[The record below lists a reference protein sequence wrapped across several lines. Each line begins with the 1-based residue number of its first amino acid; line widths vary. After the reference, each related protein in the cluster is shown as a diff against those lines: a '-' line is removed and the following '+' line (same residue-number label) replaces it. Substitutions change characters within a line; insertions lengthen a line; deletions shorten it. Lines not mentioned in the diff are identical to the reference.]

1 MVSTGIT
8 GHTSS
13 SSFSDTSQNNH
24 HDSCGTSGRKRDR
37 LCKVVG
43 CSVDLCA
50 LNKPYCLKRGVCP
63 QHLKAESVRCKGAG
77 EQLWRF
83 CQQCGKMEHLQQFQ
97 GKNRSCK
104 AGLARRRQKCMMRQQ
119 QQQQQ
124 QDWQQLQAMQQQEQQ
139 AAECGNASCSMF
151 GWHVPSELAVQ
162 QAPAGIPAAC
172 TELPWTPPTVINCH
186 GQAIGDGNIAH
197 SATLPAPLA
206 ILHHLGLALN
216 PITLFY
222 G

>member
-1 MVSTGIT
+1 MVST

-43 CSVDLCA
+43 CSVDLFA

-83 CQQCGKMEHLQQFQ
+83 CQQCGKMERLQQFQ

-104 AGLARRRQKCMMRQQ
+104 AGLARRRQNDAELDAIIAEELLAAGLQIGCGPAGKPTVTPISAPYAQPAAAAAADVAVSGNAQLPATKAAQYAKLHALMAELESLQATL
-119 QQQQQ
+119 
-124 QDWQQLQAMQQQEQQ
+124 QQLQQEQGVEQ
-139 AAECGNASCSMF
+139 QVVSAATRF
-151 GWHVPSELAVQ
+151 
-162 QAPAGIPAAC
+162 
-172 TELPWTPPTVINCH
+172 
-186 GQAIGDGNIAH
+186 
-197 SATLPAPLA
+197 
-206 ILHHLGLALN
+206 
-216 PITLFY
+216 
-222 G
+222 